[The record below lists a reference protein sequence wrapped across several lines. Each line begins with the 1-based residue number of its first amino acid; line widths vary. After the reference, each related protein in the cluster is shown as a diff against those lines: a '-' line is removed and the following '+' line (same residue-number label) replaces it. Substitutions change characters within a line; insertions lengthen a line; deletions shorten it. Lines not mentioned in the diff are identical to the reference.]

1 MSVAKL
7 VSAATV
13 GALKKQQIVHFVEG
27 LLDGLVQHNH
37 LKEVSPCLKDSEFI
51 GEHLD
56 TAITD
61 FKKKD
66 IADIITGVSEV
77 GKIIA
82 TVDTDLKDCTGMG
95 DDIKRI

>member
-1 MSVAKL
+1 M
-7 VSAATV
+7 
-13 GALKKQQIVHFVEG
+13 
-27 LLDGLVQHNH
+27 QHNH

-51 GEHLD
+51 GKHLD

-82 TVDTDLKDCTGMG
+82 TVDTDLKDCTGMELQAIF
-95 DDIKRI
+95 DKL